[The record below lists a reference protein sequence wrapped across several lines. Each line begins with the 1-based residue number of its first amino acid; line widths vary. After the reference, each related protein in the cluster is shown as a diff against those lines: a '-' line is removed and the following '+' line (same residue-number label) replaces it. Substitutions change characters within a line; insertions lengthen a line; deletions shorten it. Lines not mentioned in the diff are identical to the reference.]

1 MEPPLIAP
9 KVDERSK
16 HDDKTGEVVDLALD
30 VVDEVLDDDDPCSTC
45 ASCGD
50 ALDCAWVLDA
60 GSCAVDGCGGVAHG
74 TIELGASVVHGCG
87 GLAHGGADACGSVV
101 HGCGS
106 LVEGLHCSSVLDGC
120 GSLADGLHCLSA
132 FDACHVADCDPGCW

>member
-16 HDDKTGEVVDLALD
+16 HDDHSGEIVDLALD
-30 VVDEVLDDDDPCSTC
+30 VVDEVVDDDPCSTC
-45 ASCGD
+45 ASIGD

-60 GSCAVDGCGGVAHG
+60 GSCAVDGCGGAVDG
-74 TIELGASVVHGCG
+74 CGSVV
-87 GLAHGGADACGSVV
+87 HGGADACGSVV

-106 LVEGLHCSSVLDGC
+106 LVEGLHCSSVFDGC
-120 GSLADGLHCLSA
+120 GSLAEGLHCLSA